1 MGMQL
6 YFFVLASYCYAKEAK
21 VSVFHIVD
29 PVTVFVLFSS
39 KISSNM
45 PQFKKNGFTFEEREK
60 FFKKTLR
67 LIYKVLLLLS
77 QIEKA

>member
-39 KISSNM
+39 KISRNM
-45 PQFKKNGFTFEEREK
+45 PQFKKMDLLSNEEREK
-60 FFKKTLR
+60 NL
-67 LIYKVLLLLS
+67 
-77 QIEKA
+77 

>member
-39 KISSNM
+39 KISRNM
-45 PQFKKNGFTFEEREK
+45 PQLKKWIYFQMRRERK
-60 FFKKTLR
+60 IF
-67 LIYKVLLLLS
+67 
-77 QIEKA
+77 